1 MSVKNLVIDED
12 NSNRRLDNYLISIL
26 KNVPKSKIY
35 KIIRKGEVR
44 VNSSRVKASYKLK
57 VGDKLRI
64 PPNIYTNEKS
74 IKNINQDTLD
84 LHTNDILFEDSNY
97 LITNKNAN
105 ISVHGG
111 TKSNIGLIDIFRKKF
126 NKDLNL
132 CHRLDKNTTGCLV
145 LAKNKKSVLHFN
157 KLQKDQNITKKY
169 HAILKGK
176 LKHSLQVNK
185 PIYKDDKNK
194 RKLAISQFNIIDTF
208 NDLTLVE
215 VIIYTGRTHQIRIHS
230 KMINHPILFDSR
242 YGDLDFNKSIEL
254 KAAKNIALHARN
266 ITFNDMNNKR
276 ISADSPYPE
285 PFNSLLNELNV

>member
-176 LKHSLQVNK
+176 LKHSLEVNK

-194 RKLAISQFNIIDTF
+194 RKLAITQFNIIDTF
-208 NDLTLVE
+208 DDLTLVE

-254 KAAKNIALHARN
+254 KTAKNIALHAKN
-266 ITFNDMNNKR
+266 IIFNDMNNKI

-285 PFNSLLNELNV
+285 TFNSLLNELNV

>member
-1 MSVKNLVIDED
+1 MSVKSLVIDED
-12 NSNRRLDNYLISIL
+12 NNNRRVDNYLISIL

-44 VNSSRVKASYKLK
+44 INSSRVKASYKLK

-254 KAAKNIALHARN
+254 KTAKNIALHAKN
-266 ITFNDMNNKR
+266 IIFNDMNNKR
-276 ISADSPYPE
+276 ISADSPYPQS
-285 PFNSLLNELNV
+285 FNSLLNELNV

>member
-111 TKSNIGLIDIFRKKF
+111 TKNNIGLIDIFRKKF
-126 NKDLNL
+126 NKDLDL

-176 LKHSLQVNK
+176 LKHSLEVNK

-194 RKLAISQFNIIDTF
+194 RKLAITQFNIIDTF
-208 NDLTLVE
+208 DDLTLVE

-254 KAAKNIALHARN
+254 KAAKNIALHAKN

-276 ISADSPYPE
+276 ISADSPYPQS
-285 PFNSLLNELNV
+285 FNSLMNELNV

>member
-12 NSNRRLDNYLISIL
+12 NNNRRVDNYLISIF

-35 KIIRKGEVR
+35 KIIRRGEVR
-44 VNSSRVKASYKLK
+44 INSSRVKASYKLK
-57 VGDKLRI
+57 AGDKLRI
-64 PPNIYTNEKS
+64 PPNIYTNQKS

-176 LKHSLQVNK
+176 LKHSLEVNK

-254 KAAKNIALHARN
+254 KTAKNIALHAKN
-266 ITFNDMNNKR
+266 IIFNDMNNKR
-276 ISADSPYPE
+276 ISADSPYPQS
-285 PFNSLLNELNV
+285 FNSLMNELNV

>member
-194 RKLAISQFNIIDTF
+194 RKLAITQFNIIDTF
-208 NDLTLVE
+208 NDSTLVE

-254 KAAKNIALHARN
+254 KTAKNIALHAKN
-266 ITFNDMNNKR
+266 IIFNDMNNKR

>member
-176 LKHSLQVNK
+176 LKHSLEVNK

-285 PFNSLLNELNV
+285 SFNSLLNKLNA

>member
-1 MSVKNLVIDED
+1 MSVKNLVINED
-12 NSNRRLDNYLISIL
+12 NNNRRVDNYLISIL

-35 KIIRKGEVR
+35 KIIRRGEVR
-44 VNSSRVKASYKLK
+44 INSSRVKASYKLK
-57 VGDKLRI
+57 AGDKLRI
-64 PPNIYTNEKS
+64 PPNIYINEKN

-84 LHTNDILFEDSNY
+84 LHTNDILFENSNY

-111 TKSNIGLIDIFRKKF
+111 TKNNIGLIDIFRKKF
-126 NKDLNL
+126 NKDLDL

-157 KLQKDQNITKKY
+157 KLLKDQNITKKY
-169 HAILKGK
+169 HAILKGQ
-176 LKHSLQVNK
+176 LKQNIEINE

-194 RKLAISQFNIIDTF
+194 RKLAMTQFNIIETF

-215 VIIYTGRTHQIRIHS
+215 VIIFTGRTHQIRIHS

-242 YGDLDFNKSIEL
+242 YGDLDFNKTIEL
-254 KAAKNIALHARN
+254 KTVKNIALHAKN
-266 ITFNDMNNKR
+266 ITFKDMNNKR

-285 PFNSLLNELNV
+285 SFILLLNELNV

>member
-1 MSVKNLVIDED
+1 MSVKSLVIDED
-12 NSNRRLDNYLISIL
+12 SNNRRVDNYLISIL

-44 VNSSRVKASYKLK
+44 INSSRVKASYKLK

-254 KAAKNIALHARN
+254 KTAKNIALHAKN
-266 ITFNDMNNKR
+266 IIFNDMNNKR
-276 ISADSPYPE
+276 ISADSPYPQS
-285 PFNSLLNELNV
+285 FNSLLNELNV

>member
-1 MSVKNLVIDED
+1 MSVKNLVINED
-12 NSNRRLDNYLISIL
+12 NNNRRVDNYLISIL

-35 KIIRKGEVR
+35 KIIRRGEVR
-44 VNSSRVKASYKLK
+44 INSSRVKASYKLK
-57 VGDKLRI
+57 AGDKLRI
-64 PPNIYTNEKS
+64 PPNIYINEKN

-84 LHTNDILFEDSNY
+84 LHTNDILFENSNY

-111 TKSNIGLIDIFRKKF
+111 TKNNIGLIDIFRKKF
-126 NKDLNL
+126 NKDLDL

-157 KLQKDQNITKKY
+157 KLLKDQNITKKY
-169 HAILKGK
+169 HAILKGQ
-176 LKHSLQVNK
+176 LKQNIEINE
-185 PIYKDDKNK
+185 PIYKDDKNNK
-194 RKLAISQFNIIDTF
+194 KISMTQFNIIETF

-215 VIIYTGRTHQIRIHS
+215 VIIFTGRTHQIRIHS

-242 YGDLDFNKSIEL
+242 YGDLDFNKTIEL
-254 KAAKNIALHARN
+254 KTVKNIALHAKN
-266 ITFNDMNNKR
+266 ITFKDMNNKR

-285 PFNSLLNELNV
+285 SFILLLNELNV

>member
-1 MSVKNLVIDED
+1 MSVKNLIIDED
-12 NSNRRLDNYLISIL
+12 NNNRRVDNYLISIL

-44 VNSSRVKASYKLK
+44 INSSRVKASYKLK

-111 TKSNIGLIDIFRKKF
+111 TKNNIGLIDIFRKKF
-126 NKDLNL
+126 NKELDL
-132 CHRLDKNTTGCLV
+132 CHRLDKDTTGCLV

-157 KLQKDQNITKKY
+157 KLLKDQNITKKY

-176 LKHSLQVNK
+176 LKHSLEVNK

-215 VIIYTGRTHQIRIHS
+215 VVICTGRTHQIRIHS

-242 YGDLDFNKSIEL
+242 YGDLDFNKSIEF
-254 KAAKNIALHARN
+254 KTAKNIALHAKN
-266 ITFNDMNNKR
+266 IIFNDMNNKR

>member
-126 NKDLNL
+126 NKDLDL
-132 CHRLDKNTTGCLV
+132 CHRLDKNTTGCIV
-145 LAKNKKSVLHFN
+145 LAKNKKSV
-157 KLQKDQNITKKY
+157 
-169 HAILKGK
+169 
-176 LKHSLQVNK
+176 
-185 PIYKDDKNK
+185 
-194 RKLAISQFNIIDTF
+194 
-208 NDLTLVE
+208 
-215 VIIYTGRTHQIRIHS
+215 
-230 KMINHPILFDSR
+230 
-242 YGDLDFNKSIEL
+242 
-254 KAAKNIALHARN
+254 
-266 ITFNDMNNKR
+266 
-276 ISADSPYPE
+276 
-285 PFNSLLNELNV
+285 

>member
-12 NSNRRLDNYLISIL
+12 NNNRRLDNYLISIL

-44 VNSSRVKASYKLK
+44 INSSRVKASYKVK

-64 PPNIYTNEKS
+64 PPNIYTNQKG

-84 LHTNDILFEDSNY
+84 FHTNDILFENSDY

-111 TKSNIGLIDIFRKKF
+111 TKNNIGLIDIFRKKF
-126 NKDLNL
+126 NKDLDL

-157 KLQKDQNITKKY
+157 KLLKDQNITKKY
-169 HAILKGK
+169 HAILKGQ
-176 LKHSLQVNK
+176 LKQSLEVNE

-194 RKLAISQFNIIDTF
+194 RKLAMTQFNIIDTF
-208 NDLTLVE
+208 NDFTLVE

-242 YGDLDFNKSIEL
+242 YGDFDFNKSIEL

-276 ISADSPYPE
+276 ISADSPYPQS
-285 PFNSLLNELNV
+285 FNSLMNELNV

>member
-12 NSNRRLDNYLISIL
+12 NNNRRVDNYLISIL

-44 VNSSRVKASYKLK
+44 INSSRVKASYKLK

-176 LKHSLQVNK
+176 LKHSLEVNK

-215 VIIYTGRTHQIRIHS
+215 VIINTGRTHQIRIHS

-254 KAAKNIALHARN
+254 KAAKNIALHAKN

-276 ISADSPYPE
+276 ISADSPYPQS
-285 PFNSLLNELNV
+285 FNSLLNELNV